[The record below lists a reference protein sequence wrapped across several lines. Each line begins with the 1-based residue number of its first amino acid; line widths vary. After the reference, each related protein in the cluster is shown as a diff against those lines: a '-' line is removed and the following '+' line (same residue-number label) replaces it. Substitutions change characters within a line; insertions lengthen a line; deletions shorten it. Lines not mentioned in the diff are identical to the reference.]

1 MRLRNKSTYTKLTN
15 AFNEHLRRNLELSIP
30 FRQRGNMLA
39 YILFNLSP
47 NEVHQRL
54 SRNKDV
60 LVDWAQDSDSVLESR
75 FQNTIWPRVMKT
87 FQGYQLSESQL
98 IELMASTIKP
108 ALLDLEPSMVSMSFQ
123 NALGIEFVLV
133 TDEKETK
140 ASTGHHLLKWH
151 LPSRDNVIVPN
162 SWTGLDNMRLY
173 TPSSVKERYSAFD
186 EQTYQ
191 IMSLSCNEV
200 LIDAYRHAPKLN
212 SQYSSL
218 YNELH
223 QLRDCHLL
231 LLFVHEHYRLA
242 EIMTQSIVDHYENE
256 CRFEK
261 KGESGIGDDIS
272 WFSELQ
278 AINFSLYSLW
288 NIVEEEY
295 EEFAYKNH
303 IPTRNDYVD
312 ELYLLIMQYLF
323 ETGLVNQQN
332 KELCDDVTLTYA
344 VNDAVKNS
352 VSSLHHQLTRG
363 VRLLTHGNPS
373 NFLLS
378 LIPEVN

>member
-30 FRQRGNMLA
+30 FRKRDNMLA
-39 YILFNLSP
+39 HILFNLSP

-60 LVDWAQDSDSVLESR
+60 LVDWKQESDSVLEAR

-186 EQTYQ
+186 KQTFE

-223 QLRDCHLL
+223 QLCDCHLL

-261 KGESGIGDDIS
+261 KENQVLVTILVGFLSFKRLISRSTACGI
-272 WFSELQ
+272 
-278 AINFSLYSLW
+278 SLKKSM
-288 NIVEEEY
+288 
-295 EEFAYKNH
+295 
-303 IPTRNDYVD
+303 RS
-312 ELYLLIMQYLF
+312 LLIRTTYQPG
-323 ETGLVNQQN
+323 TI
-332 KELCDDVTLTYA
+332 TLMSY
-344 VNDAVKNS
+344 
-352 VSSLHHQLTRG
+352 
-363 VRLLTHGNPS
+363 
-373 NFLLS
+373 
-378 LIPEVN
+378 IC

>member
-30 FRQRGNMLA
+30 FRTRDDMLA
-39 YILFNLSP
+39 HILFNLTP

-60 LVDWAQDSDSVLESR
+60 LVDWKQESDTVLEAR
-75 FQNTIWPRVMKT
+75 FQNTIWPRVMKA
-87 FQGYQLSESQL
+87 FQGYQLAESQL
-98 IELMASTIKP
+98 IELMANTIKP

-151 LPSRDNVIVPN
+151 LPSRDNMIVPN

-173 TPSSVKERYSAFD
+173 TPSSARERYSAFD
-186 EQTYQ
+186 QQTYQ
-191 IMSLSCNEV
+191 IMSLACNSV
-200 LIDAYRHAPKLN
+200 LVDAYQQAPKLN
-212 SQYSSL
+212 GQYSSL
-218 YNELH
+218 YKELH

-231 LLFVHEHYRLA
+231 LLFVQEYYNLADTMVQSIAEHYQNKR
-242 EIMTQSIVDHYENE
+242 HYTA
-256 CRFEK
+256 
-261 KGESGIGDDIS
+261 GTSDIKQDLD

-288 NIVEEEY
+288 NVVEDEY
-295 EEFAYKNH
+295 QEFARKNH
-303 IPTRNDYVD
+303 LPTANRYVD
-312 ELYLLIMQYLF
+312 ELYLLIMQYMF

-332 KELCDDVTLTYA
+332 EDFSADDVTLVYA
-344 VNDAVKNS
+344 VNDACKIA
-352 VSSLHHQLTRG
+352 VSSLTEELKRG
-363 VRLLTHGNPS
+363 VCLLTHGNPS
-373 NFLLS
+373 ELLMK
-378 LIPEVN
+378 LIPEKI